1 MLNVC
6 PSEQILKNQVSG
18 ASGDIGDLSYLIPS
32 VQFGFSGIEGQIHS
46 ANFTIRDEES
56 VYTNVVQV
64 VLGTIYDL
72 LTKKELQIKYD
83 DYDIRKNA
91 YLTDWLGI

>member
-1 MLNVC
+1 MLDVC

-32 VQFGFSGIEGQIHS
+32 VQFEFSGIEGQIHS
-46 ANFTIRDEES
+46 ANFTIRDEEN

-83 DYDIRKNA
+83 DYDIRKNT